1 MRRSLF
7 RLSTAVG
14 FTIAAAVASPAAIA
28 QDTKVAIGISG
39 WTGFA
44 PLTLANEAG
53 LFRKHGLDVSIK
65 KIPQKDRH
73 LAIAS
78 GDIQCAATTV
88 ETWIVWNANG
98 VATTQ
103 IFQLDKSYGADGM
116 VVKPGITSIKDLKGK
131 TVAASAPGTAPYFT
145 LAWMLSKNGLTLKD
159 VNIVNLEPQAA
170 ANAMIA
176 GAANVDAAMTY
187 EPFLSAVRAKPE
199 AGRIIA
205 TTLDYPMVMD
215 TFGCTPKFL
224 ADNPKAAQGLANAY
238 FDALEMIKADPKKS
252 FEIMGADVK
261 QTGEQFEKSQSFLR
275 WQDRAANQR
284 FFAGEHA
291 QFSKEAADLLLAAG
305 IIRQIPDLSK
315 LADTRFI
322 K

>member
-1 MRRSLF
+1 MMKRSLILAF
-7 RLSTAVG
+7 AT
-14 FTIAAAVASPAAIA
+14 VALAGPAAA
-28 QDTKVAIGISG
+28 QDTKVTIGMSG

-44 PLTLANEAG
+44 PLTLAKEAG
-53 LFRKHGLDVSIK
+53 LFKKHGLDVTIK

-78 GDIQCAATTV
+78 GDLQCAATTV

-103 IFQLDKSYGADGM
+103 IFQLDKSFGADGM
-116 VVKPGITSIKDLKGK
+116 VVKPGIAKIADLKGK

-145 LAWMLSKNGLTLKD
+145 LAWMLKKNGLSLKD
-159 VNIVNLEPQAA
+159 VKIVNLEPQAA

-176 GAANVDAAMTY
+176 GTDGVDAAMTY
-187 EPFLSAVRAKPE
+187 EPYLGAVRAKPE
-199 AGRIIA
+199 AGKIIA

-224 ADNPKAAQGLANAY
+224 AENAKAAKGLADAY
-238 FDALEMIKADPKKS
+238 FDAVALIKADPKKS

-261 QTGEQFEKSQSFLR
+261 QSGDAFEKSQAYLR
-275 WQDRAANQR
+275 WQDREANAK

-291 QFSKEAADLLLAAG
+291 AFSKEAAELLLEAG
-305 IIRQIPDLSK
+305 IIKALPDMSK
-315 LADTRFI
+315 LADTRFL

>member
-1 MRRSLF
+1 MKAKLVAMAFAACVS
-7 RLSTAVG
+7 AVQ
-14 FTIAAAVASPAAIA
+14 A
-28 QDTKVAIGISG
+28 QETKVTIGISG

-44 PLTLANEAG
+44 PLTLAKEAG
-53 LFRKHGLDVSIK
+53 IYKKLGLDVTLK

-78 GDIQCAATTV
+78 GDVQCAATTV

-116 VVKPGITSIKDLKGK
+116 VVKPEIQKIADLRGK

-145 LAWMLSKNGLTLKD
+145 LAWMLKKNGLSLKD
-159 VNIVNLEPQAA
+159 VKIVNLEPQAA

-176 GAANVDAAMTY
+176 GNAGIDAAMTY
-187 EPFLSAVRAKPE
+187 EPYLSAVRAKPE
-199 AGRIIA
+199 AGKIIA

-224 ADNPKAAQGLANAY
+224 AENPKAAQALADGY
-238 FDALEMIKADPKKS
+238 FQALEMIKNDPKKS

-261 QTGEQFEKSQSFLR
+261 QTAEQFEASQKYLR
-275 WQDRAANQR
+275 WQDRAANQK
-284 FFAGEHA
+284 FFSGEHA
-291 QFSKEAADLLLAAG
+291 QFSKEAAELLLETG
-305 IIRQIPDLSK
+305 IIRQIPDLTK
-315 LADTRFI
+315 LADKRFI
-322 K
+322 Q

>member
-1 MRRSLF
+1 MNNIRTAF
-7 RLSTAVG
+7 RATAIALAA
-14 FTIAAAVASPAAIA
+14 IAATTAALA
-28 QDTKVAIGISG
+28 QDTKVAIAISG

-44 PLTLANEAG
+44 PLTLAKEAG
-53 LFRKHGLDVSIK
+53 IFKKHGLDVSIK

-78 GDIQCAATTV
+78 GDVQCAATTV

-98 VATTQ
+98 VATTE

-116 VVKPGITSIKDLKGK
+116 VVKPGIQKISDLKGK

-145 LAWMLSKNGLTLKD
+145 LAWMLKKNGLSVKD
-159 VNIVNLEPQAA
+159 VKVVNLEPQAA
-170 ANAMIA
+170 ASAMVAGNADIDA
-176 GAANVDAAMTY
+176 GMTY
-187 EPFLSAVRAKPE
+187 EPYLSTVRAKPE

-224 ADNPKAAQGLANAY
+224 AENPKAAKALADSY
-238 FDALEMIKADPKKS
+238 FDAVDMIKKDPKKS

-261 QTGEQFEKSQSFLR
+261 QSGEQFEASQKYLR
-275 WQDRAANQR
+275 WQDREANRR
-284 FFAGEHA
+284 FFAGD
-291 QFSKEAADLLLAAG
+291 FVSFNKDAAELLMEAG
-305 IIRQIPDLSK
+305 IIKQVPDLSK

-322 K
+322 Q

>member
-1 MRRSLF
+1 MKSL
-7 RLSTAVG
+7 LAL
-14 FTIAAAVASPAAIA
+14 AVAGLLATTASA

-44 PLTLANEAG
+44 PLTLAKEAG
-53 LFRKHGLDVSIK
+53 IFKKHGLEVAIR

-73 LAIAS
+73 LAVAS

-88 ETWIVWNANG
+88 ETWVVWNANG

-116 VVKPGITSIKDLKGK
+116 VVKPHITKISDLKGK

-145 LAWMLSKNGLTLKD
+145 LAWMLKKNGLSVKD
-159 VNIVNLEPQAA
+159 VKVVNLEPQAA

-176 GAANVDAAMTY
+176 GTDGIDAAMTY
-187 EPFLSAVRAKPE
+187 EPYLGAVRAKPE
-199 AGRIIA
+199 AGKIIA

-224 ADNPKAAQGLANAY
+224 AENPKAAKALADAY
-238 FDALEMIKADPKKS
+238 FDAVAMIKADPKKS

-261 QTGEQFEKSQSFLR
+261 QSGEQFEASQKYLR
-275 WQDRAANQR
+275 WQDREANQK
-284 FFAGEHA
+284 FFAGEHGA
-291 QFSKEAADLLLAAG
+291 FSKEAADLLLEAG
-305 IIRQIPDLSK
+305 IIKAVPDLSK
-315 LADTRFI
+315 LADTRFL